1 MQFIIER
8 RNYII
13 LILIFILSFWII
25 CLKNDRIFLKSYNF
39 KDKTITIVI
48 YDRVNVKNVSN
59 EIKKIYKK
67 YEKIK
72 DLSTLNINGELLDK
86 ADKMN
91 VICSLS
97 TNEITKYLIKT
108 KIYKYIIN
116 ADGNIITGKRYGND
130 KYNISI
136 NDVNSDKVLKIVSLE
151 NESMVTINNE
161 KYDSLVVIGSDIINT
176 NLVGEAIKSLSVE
189 DGKAIALKYNCEV
202 LWYFNNKISLSKNFS
217 KYIV

>member
-39 KDKTITIVI
+39 TDKTITIVI
-48 YDRVNVKNVSN
+48 YDRVNVKKVSN

-91 VICSLS
+91 VIFSFS
-97 TNEITKYLIKT
+97 TNEVTKYLKKT

>member
-48 YDRVNVKNVSN
+48 YDRVNVKKVSN

-91 VICSLS
+91 VIFSFS
-97 TNEITKYLIKT
+97 TNEVTKYLKKA

>member
-48 YDRVNVKNVSN
+48 YDRVNVKKVSN

-91 VICSLS
+91 VIFSFS
-97 TNEITKYLIKT
+97 TNEVTKYLKKT